1 MANENRQHA
10 FTRPTPGVPEPYRQL
25 VEQALQRFARLI
37 AANTTADAALS
48 NRVTEIEDSPGGVTD
63 HGALTG
69 LGDDDH
75 TQYALAG
82 SATTSRLTQNTSRL
96 LGRTTASSGAIE
108 EITVGSGLSLSAGA
122 LTNTAGS
129 SQEQVEDWVAGLL
142 VAGNGI
148 DLTYVDGSGTLTV
161 DVDES
166 ELAMQAPQYV
176 TLATTTALP
185 NERVLTPGH
194 GLDLVDAGAG
204 STVTLDVDETE
215 FATGP
220 GLITPAMLNNGGART
235 LLGTSG
241 NSAAARADIAGV
253 AHGFAHDNGT
263 SIAFRTFEAA
273 YENDSILYSVDFTT
287 LANNALTGTESLDG
301 RNWTI
306 LQEGNSTLFEIVN
319 GTGLHW
325 DASTTSTVYT
335 STTQS
340 ASRMQISWTNLL
352 GSSYD
357 PTGEYLVLIRLGTST
372 WANGNRLGVHA
383 ITNGTT
389 ATNNTGAIK
398 RRPSGTV
405 QVAHYGPSATEAAGV
420 NVDPDI
426 LAIRVSNNLVV
437 SYYGTYSGG
446 FPTFANLTLIGN
458 GGFAVTSA
466 AAASYL
472 SNGGETAAIVL
483 FMATGEASGTADH
496 IIRELQVRRI
506 R

>member
-48 NRVTEIEDSPGGVTD
+48 NRVTELEDSPPDGVTD

-176 TLATTTALP
+176 TLATSTALP

-215 FATGP
+215 LDGELLLRWTTVRTIDFASWAATDFSGD
-220 GLITPAMLNNGGART
+220 AD
-235 LLGTSG
+235 GTT
-241 NSAAARADIAGV
+241 
-253 AHGFAHDNGT
+253 H
-263 SIAFRTFEAA
+263 
-273 YENDSILYSVDFTT
+273 
-287 LANNALTGTESLDG
+287 SLDG
-301 RNWTI
+301 GDGALTWTTQNAANANSASGSAGFFRRNNSDSGDDSGNGLRISHDQSVSTSIIRATQTGPRLTVPLNTLIPNFSPFIEYRFELQINRFLDVNTAPTNLTATMAVYQAAGTPTGSSARFAGVGFTRNGASNGAPTI
-306 LQEGNSTLFEIVN
+306 IAGNNTRLPV
-319 GTGLHW
+319 T
-325 DASTTSTVYT
+325 ASTHTYAT
-335 STTQS
+335 
-340 ASRMQISWTNLL
+340 
-352 GSSYD
+352 
-357 PTGEYLVLIRLGTST
+357 GTSFAHNVVGMVLSPSNVAAGYSADYASGWPADT
-372 WANGNRLGVHA
+372 ACRAIGSTSEAFPNSATSPLLDENCVLEIGVGSNA
-383 ITNGTT
+383 S
-389 ATNNTGAIK
+389 AT
-398 RRPSGTV
+398 GTV
-405 QVAHYGPSATEAAGV
+405 DVMFRR
-420 NVDPDI
+420 
-426 LAIRVSNNLVV
+426 LRVL
-437 SYYGTYSGG
+437 
-446 FPTFANLTLIGN
+446 
-458 GGFAVTSA
+458 
-466 AAASYL
+466 
-472 SNGGETAAIVL
+472 
-483 FMATGEASGTADH
+483 
-496 IIRELQVRRI
+496 RRI